1 MMKLSVVSLALMAV
15 AAPASA
21 VVGMDA
27 KSAGAGYT
35 GIASGDFTRAPLNPA
50 LLTRF
55 QESDDLYIRLGVS
68 ALAKEYED
76 ALDQVDDTQDA
87 IERFED
93 KINAMDPNDPP
104 TQADADALLR
114 ELEAL
119 DDTRLIGEA
128 NLDLGIFA
136 PSKSLAWGLTIGG
149 YVVGNGDF
157 DYDDNDRVLVE
168 QALVTGVFDP
178 DQLQSE
184 GVAHAVVVSEV
195 ALNLAREFKLPSI
208 GEFSIGVSPKYQRLD
223 TYLYRANINNYDNDD
238 YFEDEY
244 LSDDSGFNLDLGFY
258 KSYGNWRFGLV
269 GYNLVEHS
277 IENVEGH
284 TITLEPT
291 YAAAVAW
298 QKGIFGATL
307 EADLVEDE
315 SFVVESNA
323 PQLLQARQLV
333 RTGLELTWT
342 HLQLRGGYVTDL
354 SDNYD
359 DLLTVGLGIT
369 PWDTFSLDLAAQFGD
384 DEERGASL
392 QLGWKF

>member
-1 MMKLSVVSLALMAV
+1 MKLSVVSLALAAV
-15 AAPASA
+15 AVPATA
-21 VVGMDA
+21 AVGMDA

-55 QESDDLYIRLGVS
+55 EEGDDLYIRLGVN

-93 KINAMDPNDPP
+93 KINAMDPTDPP
-104 TQADADALLR
+104 TQADADALLA

-119 DDTRLIGEA
+119 DDTRLVGEA
-128 NLDLGIFA
+128 NLDLGIFV
-136 PSKSLAWGLTIGG
+136 PSDTLAWGLTIGG
-149 YVVGNGDF
+149 YVVANGDF
-157 DYDDNDRVLVE
+157 DYADNDRVLVE

-195 ALNLAREFKLPSI
+195 ALNLARELSLPGI
-208 GEFSIGVSPKYQRLD
+208 GEFSVGVSPKYQRLD
-223 TYLYRANINNYDNDD
+223 TYLYRANINNYDNED
-238 YFEDEY
+238 YFDDDY
-244 LSDDSGFNLDLGFY
+244 LSDDAGFNLDLGLH
-258 KSYGNWRFGLV
+258 KAYGNWRFGLV
-269 GYNLVEHS
+269 GYNLIEHS
-277 IENVEGH
+277 IDNMEGH
-284 TITLEPT
+284 TLTLKPT

-298 QKGIFGATL
+298 QQGIFGATV

-315 SFVVESNA
+315 SFVVESSA
-323 PQLLQARQLV
+323 PQLLKARQLV

-342 HLQLRGGYVTDL
+342 HAQLRAGYVTDL
-354 SDNYD
+354 SDNYE
-359 DLLTVGLGIT
+359 DLLTFGLGIS
-369 PWDTFSLDLAAQFGD
+369 PWDCFSLDLAAQFGD
-384 DEERGASL
+384 DEERGAAL

>member
-1 MMKLSVVSLALMAV
+1 MKLSVVSLALMAI

-55 QESDDLYIRLGVS
+55 QESDDLYIRLGVN

-119 DDTRLIGEA
+119 DNTRLVGEA

-136 PSKSLAWGLTIGG
+136 PSKKLAWGLTIGG

-208 GEFSIGVSPKYQRLD
+208 GEFSVGVSPKYQRLD

-269 GYNLVEHS
+269 GYNLIKHS
-277 IENVEGH
+277 IDNVEGN
-284 TITLEPT
+284 TISLEPT

-298 QKGIFGATL
+298 QKGIFGATV

-315 SFVVESNA
+315 SFVVDSNA
-323 PQLLQARQLV
+323 PQLLQPRQMV

-342 HLQLRGGYVTDL
+342 HIQLRGGYVTDL
-354 SDNYD
+354 SDNYE

-369 PWDTFSLDLAAQFGD
+369 PWDSFSLDLAAQFGD
-384 DEERGASL
+384 DEERGAAL